1 LASAPDQREA
11 AHGGESK
18 NANFTD
24 AHGRATMAAV
34 FRSRRADQD
43 DLTFPEAPCDD

>member
-18 NANFTD
+18 NGHFTD

-34 FRSRRADQD
+34 FRNRRD
-43 DLTFPEAPCDD
+43 DILNYGGDEYDE